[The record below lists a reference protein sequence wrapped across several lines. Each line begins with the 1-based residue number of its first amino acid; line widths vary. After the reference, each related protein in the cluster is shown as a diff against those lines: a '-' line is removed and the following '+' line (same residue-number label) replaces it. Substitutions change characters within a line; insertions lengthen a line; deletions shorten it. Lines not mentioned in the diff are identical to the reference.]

1 MRFELVLL
9 GLILT
14 IIGLALLMHKIYL
27 KRIYSHVNET
37 VDGDF
42 NMEDLLTHLRLPQGS
57 NFNTIMLASWMLLF
71 VGAAYLF
78 FQTPSIFQDLN
89 YFRKATSIASA
100 WYGMI
105 IFGWGAMI
113 PAFFLSFGLTKIYR
127 YYIIHPRIKKMM
139 AFLAPLLLT
148 ISISI
153 SIYLGSIYP
162 ATSEMVWFGGYFAL
176 LAPLILL
183 LSPVFLNL
191 KEGVI

>member
-1 MRFELVLL
+1 MRFEVVLL

-27 KRIYSHVNET
+27 KRIYSHVSKT

-78 FQTPSIFQDLN
+78 FQTPSIFQDVN

-100 WYGMI
+100 WYGVI
-105 IFGWGAMI
+105 IFGWGVMI
-113 PAFFLSFGLTKIYR
+113 PAFFLSIGLTEIYR
-127 YYIIHPRIKKMM
+127 YYIIHPKVKKMM
-139 AFLAPLLLT
+139 AFLAPILLT
-148 ISISI
+148 SSILI
-153 SIYLGSIYP
+153 SIYLGTIYP
-162 ATSEMVWFGGYFAL
+162 MTDQMIWFCGYFAL
-176 LAPLILL
+176 MAPLILL
-183 LSPVFLNL
+183 LSPVFLGV
-191 KEGVI
+191 KEGI